1 MSNYADAAL
10 PARAGGALNDDLYI
24 SAQESQE
31 VHKPLGGKSGESAL
45 Q

>member
-1 MSNYADAAL
+1 MSNYTDAAL

-24 SAQESQE
+24 SAQQSQE
-31 VHKPLGGKSGESAL
+31 VHKAFCRKSGEAAL